1 MLAEPAATIGR
12 ERRRVNRLQH
22 KVLRLVYHVCLA
34 SCIASP
40 QHVDQ
45 MLPFGSQSTDGRIS
59 KLLPAECRMAV
70 GLMGTDCQRGVEQQ
84 HTLLGPA
91 RQITCLRNGRAQII
105 LNLLE
110 DILQR
115 RWKLHPVLYRETQAV
130 SLPRLMVRVLSDDD
144 HLHLVKGTQVESIE
158 DEFSWWEA
166 SAYNILLPDGIR
178 QLLKVRFLK
187 FSLQMFLP
195 RGLYLYI

>member
-1 MLAEPAATIGR
+1 M
-12 ERRRVNRLQH
+12 
-22 KVLRLVYHVCLA
+22 
-34 SCIASP
+34 
-40 QHVDQ
+40 
-45 MLPFGSQSTDGRIS
+45 
-59 KLLPAECRMAV
+59 
-70 GLMGTDCQRGVEQQ
+70 
-84 HTLLGPA
+84 
-91 RQITCLRNGRAQII
+91 
-105 LNLLE
+105 
-110 DILQR
+110 
-115 RWKLHPVLYRETQAV
+115 

-144 HLHLVKGTQVESIE
+144 HLHLVKGTQIEGIE